1 MAKRPSTSRGTIQN
15 IVKNLLDLE
24 IPEIQYMA
32 NKLAEQIKDM
42 EEESFR
48 LQEYV
53 AQIQNMATDDANALA
68 GNRIA
73 QILNDLD
80 AALKELRLKP
90 TKALPPSAEIRVT
103 TPRRA
108 AVEKKPEPEEEE
120 EETEEMEE
128 GAAPGTGHMLERVI
142 TPEGYVI
149 KKVRY

>member
-1 MAKRPSTSRGTIQN
+1 MVKKPRRGTVQN
-15 IVKNLLDLE
+15 IVKNLLDSD

-32 NKLAEQIKDM
+32 NKMAEQIKDI

-68 GNRIA
+68 KNRIA
-73 QILNDLD
+73 QLLTDLE

-90 TKALPPSAEIRVT
+90 KKALPPVTEIRAI

-108 AVEKKPEPEEEE
+108 EVEKTPEQEEEE
-120 EETEEMEE
+120 EAEEPE
-128 GAAPGTGHMLERVI
+128 GEITPGSGHMLERII
-142 TPEGYVI
+142 TPEGYMI
-149 KKVRY
+149 KKARY

>member
-1 MAKRPSTSRGTIQN
+1 MVKKPRRGTVQN
-15 IVKNLLDLE
+15 IVKNLLDSD

-32 NKLAEQIKDM
+32 NKMAEQIKDI

-68 GNRIA
+68 KNRIA
-73 QILNDLD
+73 QLLTDLE

-90 TKALPPSAEIRVT
+90 KKALPPVTEIRAI

-108 AVEKKPEPEEEE
+108 EVEKTPEQEEEE
-120 EETEEMEE
+120 EEAEEPE
-128 GAAPGTGHMLERVI
+128 GEITPGSGHMLERII

-149 KKVRY
+149 KKARY

>member
-1 MAKRPSTSRGTIQN
+1 MVKKPRRGTVQN
-15 IVKNLLDLE
+15 IVKNLLDSD

-32 NKLAEQIKDM
+32 NKMAEQIKDI

-68 GNRIA
+68 KNRIA
-73 QILNDLD
+73 QLLTDLE

-90 TKALPPSAEIRVT
+90 KRALPPVTEIRAI

-108 AVEKKPEPEEEE
+108 EVEKTPEQEEEE
-120 EETEEMEE
+120 AEEPE
-128 GAAPGTGHMLERVI
+128 GEITPGSGHMLERII
-142 TPEGYVI
+142 TPEGYVV
-149 KKVRY
+149 KKARY

>member
-1 MAKRPSTSRGTIQN
+1 MVKKPRRGTVQN
-15 IVKNLLDLE
+15 IVKNLLDSD

-32 NKLAEQIKDM
+32 NKMAEQIKDI

-68 GNRIA
+68 KNRIA
-73 QILNDLD
+73 QLLTDLE

-90 TKALPPSAEIRVT
+90 KRALPPVTEIRAI

-108 AVEKKPEPEEEE
+108 EVEKTPEQEEEE
-120 EETEEMEE
+120 AEEPE
-128 GAAPGTGHMLERVI
+128 GEITPGSGHMLERII

-149 KKVRY
+149 KKARY

>member
-1 MAKRPSTSRGTIQN
+1 MVKKPRRGTVQN
-15 IVKNLLDLE
+15 IVKNLLDSD

-32 NKLAEQIKDM
+32 NKMAEQIKDI

-68 GNRIA
+68 KNRIA
-73 QILNDLD
+73 QLLTDLE

-90 TKALPPSAEIRVT
+90 KKALPPVTEIRAI

-108 AVEKKPEPEEEE
+108 EVEETPEQEEEE
-120 EETEEMEE
+120 EAEEPE
-128 GAAPGTGHMLERVI
+128 GEITPGSGHMLERII

-149 KKVRY
+149 KKARY

>member
-1 MAKRPSTSRGTIQN
+1 MVKKPRRGTVQN
-15 IVKNLLDLE
+15 IVKNLLDSD

-32 NKLAEQIKDM
+32 NKMAEQIKDI

-68 GNRIA
+68 KNRIA
-73 QILNDLD
+73 QLLTDLE

-90 TKALPPSAEIRVT
+90 KKALPPVTEIRAI

-108 AVEKKPEPEEEE
+108 EVEKTPEQEEEE
-120 EETEEMEE
+120 EAEEPE
-128 GAAPGTGHMLERVI
+128 GEITPGSGHMLERII

>member
-1 MAKRPSTSRGTIQN
+1 MVKKPRRGTVQN
-15 IVKNLLDLE
+15 IVKNLLDSE

-32 NKLAEQIKDM
+32 NKMAEQIKDI

-68 GNRIA
+68 KNRIA
-73 QILNDLD
+73 QLLTDLE

-90 TKALPPSAEIRVT
+90 KKALPPITEIKAI

-108 AVEKKPEPEEEE
+108 EAEKTPEQEEEE
-120 EETEEMEE
+120 EAEEPE
-128 GAAPGTGHMLERVI
+128 GEITPGSGHMLERI
-142 TPEGYVI
+142 TTPEGYVI
-149 KKVRY
+149 KKARY

>member
-1 MAKRPSTSRGTIQN
+1 MVKKPRRGTVQN
-15 IVKNLLDLE
+15 IVKNLLDSD

-32 NKLAEQIKDM
+32 NKMAEQIKDI

-68 GNRIA
+68 KNRIA
-73 QILNDLD
+73 QLLTDLE

-90 TKALPPSAEIRVT
+90 KKALPPVTEIIAI

-108 AVEKKPEPEEEE
+108 EVEETPEQEEEE
-120 EETEEMEE
+120 EEAEEPE
-128 GAAPGTGHMLERVI
+128 GEITPGSGHMLERII

-149 KKVRY
+149 KKARY

>member
-1 MAKRPSTSRGTIQN
+1 MVKKPRRGTVQN
-15 IVKNLLDLE
+15 IVKNLLDSD

-32 NKLAEQIKDM
+32 NKMAEQIKDI

-68 GNRIA
+68 KNRIA
-73 QILNDLD
+73 QLLTDLE

-90 TKALPPSAEIRVT
+90 KKALPPVTEIRAI

-108 AVEKKPEPEEEE
+108 EVEKTPEQEEEE
-120 EETEEMEE
+120 EAEEPE
-128 GAAPGTGHMLERVI
+128 GEITPGSGHMLERII
-142 TPEGYVI
+142 TPEGYVV
-149 KKVRY
+149 KKARY

>member
-1 MAKRPSTSRGTIQN
+1 MVKKPRRGTVQN
-15 IVKNLLDLE
+15 IVKNLLDSD

-32 NKLAEQIKDM
+32 NKMAEQIKDI

-68 GNRIA
+68 KNRIA
-73 QILNDLD
+73 QLLTDLE

-90 TKALPPSAEIRVT
+90 KKALPPVTEIRAI

-108 AVEKKPEPEEEE
+108 EVEKTPEQEEEE
-120 EETEEMEE
+120 EAEEPE
-128 GAAPGTGHMLERVI
+128 GEITPGSGHMLERII

-149 KKVRY
+149 KKARY

>member
-1 MAKRPSTSRGTIQN
+1 MVKKPRRGTVQN
-15 IVKNLLDLE
+15 IVKNLLDSD

-32 NKLAEQIKDM
+32 NKMAEQIKDI

-68 GNRIA
+68 KNRIA
-73 QILNDLD
+73 QLLTDLE

-90 TKALPPSAEIRVT
+90 KKALPPVTEIRAI

-108 AVEKKPEPEEEE
+108 EVEKTPEQEEEE
-120 EETEEMEE
+120 AEEPE
-128 GAAPGTGHMLERVI
+128 GEITPGSGHMLERII

-149 KKVRY
+149 KKARY